1 MEPYYFIGQVATF
14 MYFLI
19 FFGFGFIGFIEQSF
33 SKIYL
38 NTK

>member
-19 FFGFGFIGFIEQSF
+19 FFCFGFIGFMEQNIA
-33 SKIYL
+33 KIYL
-38 NTK
+38 LK